1 MSKTDEKGLGSN
13 ATNIRVSRD
22 ESAWEVELSAE
33 LSAETVQ
40 NYRASALKNIQRDA
54 SLDGFRKGK
63 APVDAIVRVYGEAA
77 IMRAAAEEAI
87 QNELPELLAKQDFS
101 IVDTPRVTTSEP
113 ESGKPLT
120 FTARAALA
128 PEIQL
133 ADYKKISETHRS
145 ILEDTEVTDKEHE
158 DALTHLRRERH
169 RIDKVEKGAEP
180 QKAAEESRAAEVKD
194 LPELDDA
201 FVQSLGY
208 PDAAAF
214 SDAVRKNL
222 GQEKK
227 TRAQEKKRTAILDEL
242 VEKSTIHYPKTLLDY
257 ELADMEARMTDDLA
271 RIGQTFESYLAQ
283 TKKTREEI
291 RESWKEGADKRAK
304 VRLILGK
311 IAQAEKIE
319 PSDKDVEHE
328 LMHAREHYPKA
339 NPATLR
345 THIVH
350 MMRNEMVLRFLEG
363 NPEPISH
370 GHNHEH

>member
-1 MSKTDEKGLGSN
+1 MTL
-13 ATNIRVSRD
+13 ATNVKVSRD
-22 ESAWEVELSAE
+22 ESAWEMELKAE
-33 LSAETVQ
+33 LPPEAVQ
-40 NYRASALKNIQRDA
+40 KYRAQALKNIQRDA

-63 APVDAIVRVYGEAA
+63 APEEAIVRVYGEGA

-87 QNELPELLAKQDFS
+87 QHELPELIAKQDFT
-101 IVDTPRVTTSEP
+101 IVDTPRVTTDEP
-113 ESGKPLT
+113 QAGKPLS

-128 PEIQL
+128 PDIEL
-133 ADYKKISETHRS
+133 ADYKKVSDKHKAEH
-145 ILEDTEVTDKEHE
+145 EDTEVTDKEHE
-158 DALTHLRRERH
+158 EALTHLRRERH
-169 RIDKVEKGAEP
+169 RIGQVEAGTEP
-180 QKAAEESRAAEVKD
+180 QKAAEESRAADVKD

-222 GQEKK
+222 GNEKK

-242 VEKSTIHYPKTLLDY
+242 VEKSKIRYPKTLLDY

-283 TKKTREEI
+283 VKKTREEI

-311 IAQAEKIE
+311 IAQEEKINPE
-319 PSDKDVEHE
+319 EKDVEHE
-328 LMHAREHYPKA
+328 LGHAREHYPKA
-339 NPATLR
+339 NPAALR
-345 THIVH
+345 AHIIH

-370 GHNHEH
+370 GHEHHH